1 MLRDA
6 GRPVTRRELS
16 ENLGLSHAESDQQI
30 KPLLLELIR
39 EGRVVRNRRAAYGL
53 TENMDLLRGRV
64 SAHADGF
71 GFFVPDEEGDDLFL
85 PPHQMSQVFDGDRIL
100 ASVVNVDARGRKE
113 GQVVEVLERAHQQIV
128 GRYVIES
135 GVAMVVPDDP
145 KLNHDV
151 LIPEPSAD
159 GLAPGKIV
167 VARITRPPSFKR
179 SPVGV
184 IVSVLGEADEPG
196 MATQIAIFNHQLPA
210 AFPDEVIR
218 EAEAFGDSIDPE
230 RAKGRL
236 DLRDLPLVTIDG
248 ADARDFD
255 DAVHAAPRGDGWRVI
270 VAIADVA
277 EYVTPGS
284 ALDDEA
290 QKRGTST
297 YFPDQVVPM
306 LPEALSNG
314 LCSINP
320 DVDRLVMV
328 CDMTLD
334 AKGKVTGSR
343 FAEGV
348 MRSKARLTYD
358 QVRHIVEH
366 GDEALNERFAHVRE
380 NLDHLYEVY
389 RLLAKKRDQRG
400 AIDFD
405 SSEVNFVFDP
415 DGRVEQLRRRTR
427 HDAHKLIEECMI
439 AANVQ
444 AAKTAETIERPV
456 LYRVHDVPPPDK
468 LSELEAFLSAH
479 GLEVNWKDEP
489 EPADLTRIQKKARGT
504 PIAPLVD
511 AVLLRSLALAVYQ
524 PENKG
529 HFGLAL
535 EAYSHFT
542 SPIRRYP
549 DLLLHR
555 GLKAWLRRQ
564 SRKDYPYSAKKMTEL
579 GRECSYLERRA
590 ENASREVD
598 ERLKCQFMQ
607 RHVGEE
613 FDGVITGVTGFGVFV
628 ELPEMGVSGLVHI
641 TSLPNDYYHFD
652 PTGRV
657 LTGERRGLR
666 FRLADPV
673 RIEVLSVSVDE
684 RKIDFRIAG
693 EGDAEDANKRAGG
706 RKPSK
711 KKGRRRGGKS
721 GGKSNGKSGGNKDGS
736 DGDGKG
742 RSEGSNDGGRK
753 KKRRR
758 GKKR

>member
-1 MLRDA
+1 LRLDADTILEALKQA
-6 GRPVTRRELS
+6 GRPITRKELS
-16 ENLGLSHAESDQQI
+16 DEFGLDHAQSDRRV
-30 KPLLLELIR
+30 KPLLEELIR
-39 EGRVVRNRRAAYGL
+39 RGKVVRNRRAAYGL
-53 TENMDLLRGRV
+53 TENMDLVRGRV

-71 GFFVPDEEGDDLFL
+71 GFVVPDGDGDDLFL
-85 PPHQMSQVFDGDRIL
+85 PPHQMQQVFDGDRVL
-100 ASVVNVDARGRKE
+100 ASVVNVDHRGRKE
-113 GQVVEVLERAHQQIV
+113 GQIVEVLERARAQIV

-145 KLNHDV
+145 KLTHEI
-151 LIPEPSAD
+151 LIPNAD
-159 GLAPGKIV
+159 TAGLSPGKIV

-179 SPVGV
+179 SPVGEV
-184 IVSVLGEADEPG
+184 VSVLGEHDEPG

-210 AFPDEVIR
+210 EFPDEVVR
-218 EAEAFGDSIDPE
+218 EAEAFGDTVDPTRSE
-230 RAKGRL
+230 GRL

-255 DAVHAAPRGDGWRVI
+255 DAVYAAPRGDGWRLI

-297 YFPDQVVPM
+297 YFPDRVVPM

-314 LCSINP
+314 LCSLNP

-334 AKGKVTGSR
+334 ANGKVTKSR

-348 MRSKARLTYD
+348 MRSHARLTYD
-358 QVRHIVEH
+358 QVRQMVER
-366 GDEALNERFAHVRE
+366 GDPQLNERFEPVRPH
-380 NLDHLYEVY
+380 LDHLYSIY
-389 RLLAKKRDQRG
+389 RLLAKKRDRRG

-405 SSEVNFVFDP
+405 SSEVNFVFDSE
-415 DGRVEQLRRRTR
+415 GRVEQLRRRSR
-427 HDAHKLIEECMI
+427 HDAHRLIEECMI
-439 AANVQ
+439 AANVR

-468 LSELEAFLSAH
+468 LAELETFLSAH
-479 GLEVNWKDEP
+479 GLAVNWSDEP
-489 EPADLTRIQKKARGT
+489 TPADLTRIQKKSRGT

-535 EAYSHFT
+535 DAYSHFT

-555 GLKAWLRRQ
+555 ALKAWLRRQ
-564 SRKDYPYSAKKMTEL
+564 PKTSYPYSTQRMAEL

-590 ENASREVD
+590 EDASREVD

-607 RHVGEE
+607 RHVGDE
-613 FDGVITGVTGFGVFV
+613 FDGVITGVTGFGCFV

-693 EGDAEDANKRAGG
+693 ED
-706 RKPSK
+706 
-711 KKGRRRGGKS
+711 
-721 GGKSNGKSGGNKDGS
+721 
-736 DGDGKG
+736 DGDGK
-742 RSEGSNDGGRK
+742 RPGGRK
-753 KKRRR
+753 RR
-758 GKKR
+758 GKRKGGRKGAS